1 MGRQLTPEE
10 VEAWKAIA
18 RNYHKLQTQLAEQR
32 DRVQKLLADTEAALP
47 AYPEA
52 SLAARHLRLQRR
64 MLKLSLANL
73 AVYPLDSTV
82 YQPPTGVRSPAYE
95 ANALEIKFL
104 TLELD
109 LMAHMALR
117 SHVARTLAASEA
129 APAPAH
135 PAWAAQAEA
144 IAASTERRAAWERF
158 VGDVEAFEVGMRTAR
173 GALEAMPRDMAEP
186 ERLALLQGLK
196 VPALAGLAYRVNTA
210 LKLIPEGT
218 EVAAALRAELVP
230 PPPAGKGRTKGLTTG
245 RLKNPFKPQA

>member
-1 MGRQLTPEE
+1 MGRQLTPDE

-32 DRVQKLLADTEAALP
+32 DRVQKLLADTEAVLP

-73 AVYPLDSTV
+73 AVYPLESTV

-109 LMAHMALR
+109 LMAHVALR
-117 SHVARTLAASEA
+117 SHVGRSLEA
-129 APAPAH
+129 QEAGPAPPH

-144 IAASTERRAAWERF
+144 IATSPERRAAWERF
-158 VGDVEAFEVGMRTAR
+158 VSDVEAFDAAMRTAR
-173 GALEAMPRDMAEP
+173 SALEAMPRGMAEA
-186 ERLALLQGLK
+186 ERLVVLQGIK
-196 VPALAGLAYRVNTA
+196 VPTLAGLAYRVSTA
-210 LKLIPEGT
+210 LKLIPEGV

-230 PPPAGKGRTKGLTTG
+230 PPPAGKARTKGLTTG